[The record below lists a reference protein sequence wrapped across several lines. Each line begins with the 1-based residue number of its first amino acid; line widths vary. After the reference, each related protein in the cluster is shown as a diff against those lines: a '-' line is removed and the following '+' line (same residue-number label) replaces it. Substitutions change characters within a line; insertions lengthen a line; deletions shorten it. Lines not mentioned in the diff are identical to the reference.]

1 MNMHEN
7 EMNQQEFIARLSVGA
22 FIEMTGALLAMLQW
36 TGFVQ
41 FTFFQAGTEAVT
53 LLHLGVFLFVVGAGL
68 QVKTVL
74 ARAKE
79 RRRQ

>member
-1 MNMHEN
+1 MHQD
-7 EMNQQEFIARLSVGA
+7 EMNQQEFIARISVGA
-22 FIEMTGALLAMLQW
+22 FIEMTGMLLAILQW

-41 FTFFQAGTEAVT
+41 FTFFQAGVEAVT

-74 ARAKE
+74 AWAKA
-79 RRRQ
+79 RRR